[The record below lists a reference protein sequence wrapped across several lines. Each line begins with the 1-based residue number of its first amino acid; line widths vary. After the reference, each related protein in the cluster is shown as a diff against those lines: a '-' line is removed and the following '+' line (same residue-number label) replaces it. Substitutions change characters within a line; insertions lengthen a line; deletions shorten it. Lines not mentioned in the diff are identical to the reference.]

1 MVLVAFRTR
10 GSLRTCPC
18 LRPTYDSPVD
28 ISAIQCGQGSPPHTF
43 KHYVLYGKETN
54 VLGEDKQFR
63 QRTCC
68 FTVMTTISPRVR
80 HTRSYLLDCFLS
92 NDWCR
97 QIEKCLFDVIY
108 RRGTLVKSSQWQ
120 GRRSLE
126 AGGTGQRQPCRSPPG
141 SLCRSR
147 LTPPPPP
154 QFIVSSHKVVTID
167 SFHIV

>member
-1 MVLVAFRTR
+1 MVLVAR
-10 GSLRTCPC
+10 GSLRTRPC

-28 ISAIQCGQGSPPHTF
+28 ISAIQCGQGSPPRSF
-43 KHYVLYGKETN
+43 KHYVLYRRKTN

-80 HTRSYLLDCFLS
+80 HTRSYLLDCLS

-108 RRGTLVKSSQWQ
+108 RRGRARNGKDVGRWRLKERGQ
-120 GRRSLE
+120 GDV
-126 AGGTGQRQPCRSPPG
+126 AGRHRA
-141 SLCRSR
+141 
-147 LTPPPPP
+147 
-154 QFIVSSHKVVTID
+154 VSAVQG
-167 SFHIV
+167 